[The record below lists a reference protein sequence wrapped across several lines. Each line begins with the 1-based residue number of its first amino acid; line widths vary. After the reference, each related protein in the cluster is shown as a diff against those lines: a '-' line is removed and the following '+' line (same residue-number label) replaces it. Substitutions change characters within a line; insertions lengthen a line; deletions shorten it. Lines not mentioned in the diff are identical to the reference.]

1 MQAAHHT
8 CSTQS
13 LGKSGSPYPFMQDE
27 RCSFDIGFVPISGI
41 DKRLQRNGS
50 TLNQQ
55 RSNALI
61 IKRFQQLWNHRSGEI
76 EHRAAHCPGRCRQRH
91 RVGRRNFGRQPVGE
105 QGRRRRK
112 VDVRTKNDAQRRAS
126 ARPQAQGKR
135 RIVAMQ
141 STRAHQYGVAPG
153 PETMHEKRRLL
164 VGKTTG
170 RLIGSATAVDKTIGT
185 LGPLQDDIRAL
196 LFMGRHK
203 SDVQC
208 PTLFVE
214 DSCNDLD
221 AGITQQSNTPSETL
235 GNGSR
240 APYNNTGYLLLDN
253 QEAARRGLP
262 VIGAGFERDI

>member
-1 MQAAHHT
+1 
-8 CSTQS
+8 
-13 LGKSGSPYPFMQDE
+13 MQDE

-50 TLNQQ
+50 TFDQQ
-55 RSNALI
+55 RSNTLI
-61 IKRFQQLWNHRSGEI
+61 IKRFQQLWNHRPGKI
-76 EHRAAHCPGRCRQRH
+76 EYCAAHCPGRGWQRY
-91 RVGRRNFGRQPVGE
+91 RVGRKNFGRQPVGE

-164 VGKTTG
+164 VGKTAG
-170 RLIGSATAVDKTIGT
+170 RLFGSTTAVDKTIGT

-221 AGITQQSNTPSETL
+221 AGITQQSNTPPRNFGER
-235 GNGSR
+235 GRGSPR
-240 APYNNTGYLLLDN
+240 QHGVSSS
-253 QEAARRGLP
+253 R
-262 VIGAGFERDI
+262 